1 MGRECFCG
9 CGRSIPIR
17 RVRLRAHDSRGR
29 EILDH
34 VRSVPALASGE
45 SEDPHLARWCAKG
58 EMLVAMM
65 AEVVHRERDPWSIDD
80 GEIRIWLMEGT
91 LMRRDLVVERRE
103 AGDHTPPS
111 AYDDAT
117 DHG

>member
-34 VRSVPALASGE
+34 VRSVRELAS

-58 EMLVAMM
+58 ELLVAMM

-80 GEIRIWLMEGT
+80 GEMRMWLMEGT
-91 LMRRDLVVERRE
+91 SLRRDLVAEQRE
-103 AGDHTPPS
+103 AHPPGS
-111 AYDDAT
+111 ADDDAT